1 MRCSLTM
8 PLRTGETGS
17 LVKNKAKRK
26 RRVCLQYI
34 VMVHVLNDVRP
45 EYISISTKSKYEK
58 NHVVKL
64 INHSTS
70 VDVFSRIYPCGSK
83 GT

>member
-26 RRVCLQYI
+26 RRVRLQYI
-34 VMVHVLNDVRP
+34 VMVFNHTRP
-45 EYISISTKSKYEK
+45 DYISIGTKSKYEK
-58 NHVVKL
+58 N
-64 INHSTS
+64 
-70 VDVFSRIYPCGSK
+70 
-83 GT
+83 